1 LVQRQPDRGARSIRP
16 GAIGAGGT
24 TESGE
29 QGEFVMNVRTASGPA
44 WGGACALALVLTT
57 AALTLAFASAGFAQ
71 TPPAPAPKA
80 NEPPQQP
87 AAAPDQPQLLW
98 SPWTK
103 FCVKPDEKGAQLCV
117 TGRDGRLESG
127 FFMIGAALMEPE
139 GAPGKLLRVTLPL
152 GMAIPPGTRV
162 NVDQGQTLSAP
173 YTMCTAEGCMADYEA
188 SAELVDKLK
197 KGQRLVVQGMNYQGR
212 VFELTVPLAEFA
224 KANEGTAVD
233 PTIFSEQ
240 QRKLQEDL
248 QRRAE
253 EARKKLEKQPA
264 TR

>member
-1 LVQRQPDRGARSIRP
+1 VRAVSEGNL
-16 GAIGAGGT
+16 
-24 TESGE
+24 
-29 QGEFVMNVRTASGPA
+29 VMNVRTASGSA
-44 WGGACALALVLTT
+44 RSGACTLALVLTT
-57 AALTLAFASAGFAQ
+57 AALTLALASAGFAQ
-71 TPPAPAPKA
+71 TPPAPTPKAQPKPKGSPAPKA
-80 NEPPQQP
+80 NEPPQQQ

-103 FCVKPDEKGAQLCV
+103 FCIRPEEKGQQVCL

-127 FFMIGAALMEPE
+127 FFMIGASLVEPE
-139 GAPGKLLRVTLPL
+139 GAAEKILRVMLPL
-152 GMAIPPGTRV
+152 GMAIQPGTRV
-162 NVDQGQTLSAP
+162 IVDQGQPLSAP
-173 YTMCTAEGCMADYEA
+173 YTMCSPEGCAADYEA
-188 SAELVDKLK
+188 SAELIDKLK

-212 VFELTVPLAEFA
+212 VYELTVPLAEFA

-233 PTIFSEQ
+233 PTVFSEQ